1 MKSKNAKLKLIII
14 SVVIITIAIVVAV
27 LFFFTDVFRTKRG
40 AFFRYFKT
48 TSSNLEL
55 LKEINFEDYVRVKES
70 TPYIVNGEMTVRSS
84 SNIADSSIMDKL
96 KLKVEGKVNNEK
108 EKVNYNIKINSN
120 NTELF
125 GISLA
130 REKNVYAFYSPQIS
144 NAYIGIKNENL
155 KQISQA
161 IVGDTYV
168 PNEITELNFDKI
180 LEVSKVEKSHI
191 DSYYNLLKNSSPD
204 TAFSKK
210 QEKIKIDD
218 QDYSVVTY
226 TLKLENKESANV
238 QDVLLTKLTQ
248 DSIMMDYLT
257 SRFKL
262 LNMDDQYTD
271 INTFN
276 IKMREKIENL
286 KSNPDLAEH
295 IEIIVSEHRQKNIRT
310 TIKIEDWYFEIIHLK
325 ENNKEIIIFELNGK
339 TFKIGKEDN
348 NIVLKYSYEEDD
360 INKSIEIKQRLEG
373 TIEENNI
380 RDIIEITT
388 TNGIKVANYY
398 YEGSVNFTNDI
409 GTIET
414 FDESNS
420 AILNNYSV
428 QDIEPFIKQLK
439 SKINNIY
446 ISKGA
451 SIGINLNPIFKNV
464 E

>member
-1 MKSKNAKLKLIII
+1 MRSKNAKLKLIII
-14 SVVIITIAIVVAV
+14 LVVTIIIAIVVAV

-48 TSSNLEL
+48 TSNNLEL
-55 LKEINFEDYVRVKES
+55 LKEIEFEDYERVKES
-70 TPYIVNGEMTVRSS
+70 TPYIVSGEMIVKSS

-96 KLKVEGKVNNEK
+96 KLKVDGKVNNQK
-108 EKVNYNIKINSN
+108 EKANYNITINSS

-125 GISLA
+125 DISLA
-130 REKNVYAFYSPQIS
+130 REKNMYAFNSS
-144 NAYIGIKNENL
+144 LLSTAYIGIKNESL

-168 PNEITELNFDKI
+168 PNEITEINFDKI
-180 LEVSKVEKSHI
+180 LETSKVEKSHI

-204 TAFSKK
+204 TAFSK
-210 QEKIKIDD
+210 EKNKIEIDG
-218 QDYSVVTY
+218 QNYNVTSY

-238 QDVLLTKLTQ
+238 QDVILSKLTQ

-262 LNMDDQYTD
+262 LNLDDEYTD

-276 IKMREKIENL
+276 IKMREKIESLNE
-286 KSNPDLAEH
+286 NPESAGK
-295 IEIIVSEHRQKNIRT
+295 IEITVNEHKQKNIKT
-310 TIKIEDWYFEIIHLK
+310 TVKINDLSFGITHINEE
-325 ENNKEIIIFELNGK
+325 NKEIIIFELNNK
-339 TFKIGKEDN
+339 LLKIGKEDN
-348 NIVLKYSYEEDD
+348 NIVFKYSYIEDD
-360 INKSIEIKQRLEG
+360 INKSIEFKHRLEG

-380 RDIIEITT
+380 KDIIEITT

-398 YEGSVNFTNDI
+398 YSGTVKFTNDI
-409 GTIET
+409 GTIDT
-414 FDESNS
+414 FDESTS
-420 AILNNYSV
+420 AILNNYSTE
-428 QDIEPFIKQLK
+428 QIKPFINQLK

-451 SIGINLNPIFKNV
+451 SIGINLDPIFEDV

>member
-1 MKSKNAKLKLIII
+1 MKSKNAKLKFIII
-14 SVVIITIAIVVAV
+14 LVVIIIIAIVVAV

-48 TSSNLEL
+48 TSSNLEI
-55 LKEINFEDYVRVKES
+55 LKEISFEDYERVKES

-108 EKVNYNIKINSN
+108 EKANYNIKINSN

-125 GISLA
+125 DISLA
-130 REKNVYAFYSPQIS
+130 KEKNMYAFYSSQIS

-161 IVGDTYV
+161 IFGDTYV
-168 PNEITELNFDKI
+168 PNEITKLNFDKI

-210 QEKIKIDD
+210 QDKIEIDG
-218 QDYSVVTY
+218 QDYSAVTY

-238 QDVLLTKLTQ
+238 QDVLLTKLIQ

-262 LNMDDQYTD
+262 LNMDDEYTD

-286 KSNPDLAEH
+286 KSNPDLAEN
-295 IEIIVSEHRQKNIRT
+295 IEISISEHRQKNIRT
-310 TIKIEDWYFEIIHLK
+310 TVKINDWNFGITHIK
-325 ENNKEIIIFELNGK
+325 ENNKEVIILELNGK
-339 TFKIGKEDN
+339 TLKVGKEDN

-360 INKSIEIKQRLEG
+360 INKSIEINSRLEG

-380 RDIIEITT
+380 KNIMEITT
-388 TNGIKVANYY
+388 TNGIKVVNYY

-414 FDESNS
+414 FDENNS

-428 QDIEPFIKQLK
+428 QDIVPFIKQLK
-439 SKINNIY
+439 NKINNTY

-451 SIGINLNPIFKNV
+451 SIGINLDPIFKNV